1 MTMTMDPDSIQ
12 LIHELIKRQA
22 RLTPEGTAVIWRD
35 RRLSYRELMD
45 EVTRL
50 SACLRGRGVKA
61 DSVIGVCLERS
72 LEMLIALVAVLD
84 AGGAYLPLDPTF
96 PTERITF
103 MLEDSSAY
111 ALITHSGLASRFTPS
126 AVQTLIVD
134 RPHEWSAD
142 IEAPGSAALS
152 PDSLAYLMYT
162 SGSTGVPKG
171 VMVEHRNVVNF
182 FRGMDEVLGTEPG
195 VWLAVTSIS
204 FDISVLELLWTL
216 ARGFVVVIQGDEE
229 KFTAGEYGLAEQ
241 IARHFVTHLQCTPT
255 MAEFLIRRPPMAE
268 GLKTLR
274 KLLVGGEALPAGLA
288 GSLGHLVS
296 GDVHNMYGPTE
307 TTIWSTTAAI
317 TPGEA
322 ATIGRPILNT
332 QIYIVGEDGRECP
345 RGEIGEIFIGGDGVA
360 RGYWQRQELTA
371 ERFVDL
377 QFEGG
382 AAKRLYRT
390 GDLGRY
396 REDGKLEF
404 HGRVD
409 HQIKLRGY
417 RVELGE
423 IEAILGGH
431 PAVAQVV
438 VCPYG
443 EAGNAQLAAY
453 LVLEGEGAV
462 TQDELREFARRKLPD
477 YMIPAVFAFLPGLPL
492 TPNGKV
498 DRNALP
504 KPGSLSAAQTGA
516 ETAAPA
522 TAIQST
528 IAAVFS
534 DALGEAVGLER
545 NFFEMG
551 ATSLVIAEAA
561 AILGER
567 LNHPLKITD
576 LFAHPTVKALALF
589 VGNHHALDHPSQRA
603 AERGA
608 ARRAALARR
617 RAARSGQDAN

>member
-1 MTMTMDPDSIQ
+1 MDSNSIQ

-22 RLTPEGTAVIWRD
+22 RLTPERTAAIWRD
-35 RRLSYRELMD
+35 SRLGYAELMN

-50 SACLRGRGVKA
+50 SAGLRGRGVRA
-61 DSVIGVCLERS
+61 ECVVGVCLERS
-72 LEMLIALVAVLD
+72 LEMLIALLAVLD
-84 AGGAYLPLDPTF
+84 AGGAYLPLDPAF
-96 PTERITF
+96 PTERIAF
-103 MLEDSSAY
+103 MLDDSRAH
-111 ALITHSGLASRFTPS
+111 ALITHSGLASRFTAS
-126 AVQTLIVD
+126 TVQTLIID
-134 RPHEWSAD
+134 QPHEWGAS
-142 IEAPGSAALS
+142 IEARGNLAPT
-152 PDSLAYLMYT
+152 PDSVAYLMYT

-171 VMVEHRNVVNF
+171 VLVEHRNVVNF

-216 ARGFVVVIQGDEE
+216 ARGFVVVIQGEEE
-229 KFTAGEYGLAEQ
+229 KLTAGEYGLAEQ
-241 IARHFVTHLQCTPT
+241 IARHSVTHLQCTPT
-255 MAEFLIRRPPMAE
+255 MAELLIRRPPMAE

-274 KLLVGGEALPAGLA
+274 KLLVGGEPLPAELA
-288 GSLGHLVS
+288 DSLSHLVS
-296 GDVHNMYGPTE
+296 GEVHNMYGPTE

-317 TPGEA
+317 TGAESV
-322 ATIGRPILNT
+322 TIGRPIVNT
-332 QIYIVGEDGRECP
+332 QICMVSEDGRECP

-360 RGYWQRQELTA
+360 RGYWQRPELTA
-371 ERFVDL
+371 ERFVDR

-382 AAKRLYRT
+382 AVKRFYRT
-390 GDLGRY
+390 GDLARY
-396 REDGKLEF
+396 REDGNIEF

-423 IEAILGGH
+423 IEAILGAH

-453 LVLEGEGAV
+453 LVKEAECAV

-477 YMIPAVFAFLPGLPL
+477 YMIPAVLAFLPSLPL
-492 TPNGKV
+492 TPNGKI
-498 DRNALP
+498 DRHALP
-504 KPGSLSAAQTGA
+504 KPGSPSVPQIAA

-522 TAIQST
+522 STIQTT

-534 DALGEAVGLER
+534 DALGVPVGLER

-561 AILGER
+561 ATLGER
-567 LNHPLKITD
+567 LNRPLKITD

-589 VGNHHALDHPSQRA
+589 VGNHHPLDDASQRA

-617 RAARSGQDAN
+617 RAARSGQDAS